1 MHKKQ
6 KIIKNIYIYIYIHLK
21 KLVLPALMEHHQHRQ
36 LHPTS
41 QQQLNHQ
48 TNKSKEIIKKQQKI
62 IEELMERV
70 GCLEGTV
77 SMMEG
82 ELAVVWNVNT
92 LLLCLLDEADSYSWR
107 SCMIVT
113 GLQKPKND
121 ETNEDDRLT

>member
-6 KIIKNIYIYIYIHLK
+6 KIIKNIYIYIHLK
-21 KLVLPALMEHHQHRQ
+21 KLVLPALMEHHQHCQ

-70 GCLEGTV
+70 GRLEGTV
-77 SMMEG
+77 SAMEG
-82 ELAVVWNVNT
+82 ELAVIRNVNT
-92 LLLCLLDEADSYSWR
+92 LLSRQLDEVDSYSQR

-113 GLQKPKND
+113 GL
-121 ETNEDDRLT
+121 